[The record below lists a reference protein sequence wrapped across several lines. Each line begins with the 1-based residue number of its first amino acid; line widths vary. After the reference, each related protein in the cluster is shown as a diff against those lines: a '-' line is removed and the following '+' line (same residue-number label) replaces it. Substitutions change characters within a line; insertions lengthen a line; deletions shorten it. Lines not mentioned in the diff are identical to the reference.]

1 MEDVN
6 FFFIKFFNLHLLY
19 SPSSYLPTSLQLLII
34 FVLLHV
40 ITYLFTTYSTI
51 QIPAMNSSAKPTL
64 VSIRGLKT
72 ISEISQAM
80 SHVFQDAQMTLS
92 GHRKLVVLLRSIQV
106 KAISLGY
113 EDMFNFQYIKLIS
126 KILKLRKG
134 VPAADRVAKF
144 CSVVVATILKEEI
157 EKPTPRPNGDVSDE
171 GEPLESVSSEFVD
184 NLIRHLLRGIESKF
198 KDVRYRVVQLLAY
211 LVNYITEIDE
221 LLFKALRYSL
231 HRRLHDRE
239 PIVRIQAVV
248 AISRFQYFQENDEVN
263 SATMSLLASLKHD
276 DSPEVRRAAL
286 LNLVKNK
293 DTLPE
298 ILHSARDTNAINRRL
313 VYSRILR
320 EISSFNEVG
329 AEMRDKLLN
338 WGLNDRDSSVKSA
351 AETMFSKTWL
361 ALANDE
367 ILELIENLRVI
378 DSEVSETAMNVLYEL
393 KREKLESVEI
403 DPQTWKELT
412 VERAF
417 FIRTYF
423 DFCNHHKLYD
433 NIERNIPELTRMALM
448 LHQYLKLRSSML
460 SSNKE
465 LVEKNMVHER
475 RLDKFTQ
482 LLRTSNS
489 ELKEL
494 SRKLT
499 KESAYIDQLSE
510 HLGQLKEN
518 LLAKKTQMGKLS
530 ERAKRAPSESLNHEV
545 EELRMEIKTME
556 TEAKESQST
565 FDQYEDTLEQ
575 HQERL
580 RQLTKIIH
588 HQSSERDAYIEASAE
603 FDAEYGPFG
612 EQLRELEFIIEQ
624 LLLIIKG
631 SDFADVAGTR
641 RLMPIITNAL
651 TNDILTDKLISICV
665 KILRRISIDESY
677 FSSLCTEII
686 TDIRDSASDEN
697 DETFVSA
704 ASIFGRDDDGAEDKD
719 ADDGEDD
726 EGSERD
732 TLEKRRKVAPALPAD
747 ELLIQCLMVLQHYLE
762 NVEDTQSNIHQLD
775 SMIDTLIRPAISN
788 TVNPTIRLLGYT
800 NLGLFSLID
809 KGLGTS
815 NLKFF
820 GMSASKTPDEQLKIL
835 STKILFDVVST
846 HGVGILNDEGEDSVD
861 SLSLARLFYSLLKSY
876 EMPSLQAVV
885 AEGLCKLFLADL
897 LVDFGKGELQD
908 TEEETTQEMQ
918 LLDVLL
924 LSYFH
929 PLNAD
934 NQELKQT
941 LAFCIPVYAFSH
953 ENHQA
958 KISSVSG
965 DCFYRIFRS
974 DSDLSRYDN
983 VSAPATV
990 IKQLIYW
997 GDPNNLVNVSSED
1010 IRKNT
1015 SHFWQAMKFL
1025 QVIEQDSPKPV
1036 KKVVIQNLSK
1046 LSITEDIGSEL
1057 LSGLKNAIDDTRQL
1071 ISDNQQNEEFVFDAA
1086 TVKAIEKFQVFI
1098 EQLVKKAL
1106 DAEAA
1111 IRTTTPVR
1119 SRTNSISG
1127 QQVKLEDTNSL
1138 EEHGDME
1145 EIVRN
1150 KSVQEIEGDITSGG
1164 DVPNDEGT
1172 LNDEVAPNEDNVPHA
1187 ETVPT
1192 PIVAENDDNAENNE
1206 AASDAEEKGDA
1217 SPIPEKPT
1225 VPDLDEIDKFLD
1237 AEDQVE
1243 YDISMD

>member
-1 MEDVN
+1 
-6 FFFIKFFNLHLLY
+6 
-19 SPSSYLPTSLQLLII
+19 
-34 FVLLHV
+34 
-40 ITYLFTTYSTI
+40 
-51 QIPAMNSSAKPTL
+51 
-64 VSIRGLKT
+64 
-72 ISEISQAM
+72 
-80 SHVFQDAQMTLS
+80 MTLS
-92 GHRKLVVLLRSIQV
+92 GHRKLVGLLRSIQV
-106 KAISLGY
+106 KAISIGY
-113 EDMFNFQYIKLIS
+113 EEMFNFQFIKLIS

-134 VPAADRVAKF
+134 VTAADRVAKF
-144 CSVVVATILKEEI
+144 CSVVVATVLKEES
-157 EKPTPRPNGDVSDE
+157 EKPTSRPNGDVCDE

-198 KDVRYRVVQLLAY
+198 KEVRYRVVQLLAY

-231 HRRLHDRE
+231 HRRLYDRE

-248 AISRFQYFQENDEVN
+248 AISRFQYFLENEELN
-263 SATMSLLASLKHD
+263 SATKSLLVTLKHD

-286 LNLVKNK
+286 LNLVKNN

-298 ILHSARDTNAINRRL
+298 ILQSARDNNAINRRL

-320 EISSFNEVG
+320 EISSFSEVSV
-329 AEMRDKLLN
+329 EMRDQLLN
-338 WGLNDRDSSVKSA
+338 WGLNDRDASVKAA
-351 AETMFSKTWL
+351 AENMFSKTWL
-361 ALANDE
+361 ALANEE

-378 DSEVSETAMNVLYEL
+378 DSEVSETAMEVLFEL
-393 KREKLESVEI
+393 RREKLDSVEI

-433 NIERNIPELTRMALM
+433 NIEKNIPELTRLAL
-448 LHQYLKLRSSML
+448 LLNQYLKLRSSML

-465 LVEKNMVHER
+465 LVEMNMAHER
-475 RLDKFTQ
+475 KLDKFAQ
-482 LLRTSNS
+482 LLRNTSS
-489 ELKEL
+489 ELQEL
-494 SRKLT
+494 TRKLT
-499 KESAYIDQLSE
+499 KESAYIEHLSE
-510 HLGQLKEN
+510 HLNELRESI
-518 LLAKKTQMGKLS
+518 LTKKTQMAKSS
-530 ERAKRAPSESLNHEV
+530 ERAKRAPSEALKHEID
-545 EELRMEIKTME
+545 ELRMEIKTLE
-556 TEAKESQST
+556 TESQESQLT
-565 FDQYEDTLEQ
+565 LDQYEVTLEQ
-575 HQERL
+575 HKERL
-580 RQLTKIIH
+580 KELSKIIH
-588 HQSSERDAYIEASAE
+588 HQSSERDAYVEASADFE
-603 FDAEYGPFG
+603 EEYGPFG
-612 EQLRELEFIIEQ
+612 EQLQELEFIIEQ

-631 SDFADVAGTR
+631 SDYADVAGTR

-651 TNDILTDKLISICV
+651 TYDILTDKLIAICV
-665 KILRRISIDESY
+665 RILRRISIDESY

-704 ASIFGRDDDGAEDKD
+704 ASIFENEDDGTHADEGDDDDG
-719 ADDGEDD
+719 
-726 EGSERD
+726 SE
-732 TLEKRRKVAPALPAD
+732 TQALEKRRKVAPALPAD
-747 ELLIQCLMVLQHYLE
+747 ELLIQCLTVLQHYLE
-762 NVEDTQSNIHQLD
+762 NVEDTLSNIHQLD

-788 TVNPTIRLLGYT
+788 TLNPTIRLLGYT

-820 GMSASKTPDEQLKIL
+820 GMSASKAPDERLKIL
-835 STKILFDVVST
+835 STKILFDVLST
-846 HGVGILNDEGEDSVD
+846 HGVGILGDEGEDSVD

-908 TEEETTQEMQ
+908 ADEETTQEVQ
-918 LLDVLL
+918 LLDILL

-934 NQELKQT
+934 NHELKQT

-953 ENHQA
+953 QSHQA

-965 DCFYRIFRS
+965 DTFYRMFRS

-983 VSAPATV
+983 LSGPATV
-990 IKQLIYW
+990 IQQLIYW

-1010 IRKNT
+1010 IRKST

-1025 QVIEQDSPKPV
+1025 QVIEQESPKAV

-1046 LSITEDIGSEL
+1046 LSIAEDVGSEL
-1057 LSGLKNAIDDTRQL
+1057 LLGLKNAVDDTRQL

-1086 TVKAIEKFQVFI
+1086 TEKTLNKFQGFV
-1098 EQLVKKAL
+1098 EELVKKAL

-1111 IRTTTPVR
+1111 RAARTPVR
-1119 SRTNSISG
+1119 SRASSVSS
-1127 QQVKLEDTNSL
+1127 QVKI
-1138 EEHGDME
+1138 EETGSVREEERDME
-1145 EIVRN
+1145 GVEGIA
-1150 KSVQEIEGDITSGG
+1150 SVPHGNVSNDG
-1164 DVPNDEGT
+1164 PNDED
-1172 LNDEVAPNEDNVPHA
+1172 LNDGDLNDRDLNDGNISESSS
-1187 ETVPT
+1187 VPT
-1192 PIVAENDDNAENNE
+1192 KIVADNAAENKN
-1206 AASDAEEKGDA
+1206 ASVAEDKNA
-1217 SPIPEKPT
+1217 TAIPEKPT
-1225 VPDLDEIDKFLD
+1225 VPDLAEIDEFLD

-1243 YDISMD
+1243 YDISME